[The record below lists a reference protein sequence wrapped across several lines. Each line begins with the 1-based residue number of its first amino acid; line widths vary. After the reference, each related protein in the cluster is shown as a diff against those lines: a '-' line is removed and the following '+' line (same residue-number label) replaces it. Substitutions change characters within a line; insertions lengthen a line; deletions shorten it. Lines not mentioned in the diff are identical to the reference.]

1 MKRINSNLDFLSEKL
16 NEQSDVV
23 QVHKV
28 LSSGLDDNNFLLLFP
43 LREVEDVIELES
55 RLSDN
60 SSDFTK
66 KLVSSLI
73 IFFLILL
80 LFI

>member
-16 NEQSDVV
+16 NKQSDVV
-23 QVHKV
+23 QVHKAQ
-28 LSSGLDDNNFLLLFP
+28 SSGLDDNHFLSLFP
-43 LREVEDVIELES
+43 LKEIEDVIELES
-55 RLSDN
+55 RLSNN
-60 SSDFTK
+60 SSDFNK

-73 IFFLILL
+73 IFFFLL